1 VGRTVIFDFDGTI
14 SLGDGPLDAYARCV
28 AELAGSDTLLDEVAA
43 ARAVAA
49 DQPGT
54 YRDGYHAVAAAA
66 RAVGIDDA
74 TLSAGYLRS
83 REQLATDAAPVIAP
97 PGLGAFLDQLAQHA
111 RLVLVTNAPA
121 VRIPEA
127 LEVLGADAAFA
138 DIVCSAAKPAGLE
151 AVLQQALATGP
162 ALSIGD
168 IDEFD
173 LEPARRL
180 GADTA
185 LVGPTALHGAG
196 RATYAAETLD
206 QLYADITAW
215 ATTSVPTTPTSD
227 APARA

>member
-1 VGRTVIFDFDGTI
+1 MGRTVIFDFDGTI

-28 AELAGSDTLLDEVAA
+28 AQLAGSDALLDEVAA
-43 ARAVAA
+43 ARALAV
-49 DQPGT
+49 QHPGT

-66 RAVGIDDA
+66 HAVGIDDA

-83 REQLATDAAPVIAP
+83 RELLGTAEAPVVAP
-97 PGLGAFLDQLAQHA
+97 PGLRTFLDRLAQHA

-121 VRIPEA
+121 IRIPEA
-127 LEVLGADAAFA
+127 LEVLGAAGAFG
-138 DIVCSAAKPAGLE
+138 DVVCSAGKPAGLA
-151 AVLQQALATGP
+151 AVIEEALATGP
-162 ALSIGD
+162 VLSIGD

-185 LVGPTALHGAG
+185 LVGPTAPFHAG

-206 QLYADITAW
+206 RLYADIDAW
-215 ATTSVPTTPTSD
+215 ATTPASPTSD